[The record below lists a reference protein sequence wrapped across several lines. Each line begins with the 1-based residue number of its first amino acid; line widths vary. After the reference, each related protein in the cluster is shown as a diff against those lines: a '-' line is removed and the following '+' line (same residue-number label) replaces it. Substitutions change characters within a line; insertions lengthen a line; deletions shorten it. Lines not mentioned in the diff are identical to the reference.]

1 MIHIVPD
8 LIHLLPDAVA
18 NQIAAGEVVQRPAS
32 AVKEILENAVDAGAT
47 QIKLIIKDAGKTLIQ
62 VIDNGCG
69 LSERD
74 ARMCFE
80 RHATSKIQTA
90 NDLMDIHT
98 LGFRGEALASIAS
111 IAQVELKT
119 KRIDDEIGT
128 SIIIEGSEFKSQSPV
143 STPDGTSISV
153 KNIFF
158 NVPARRN
165 FLKSNSLE
173 LKYIIE
179 EFLRVA
185 LVNTKIAFTFYNQDR
200 ILHQVTASNLKQRLV
215 GLLGNAYEQRLIPV
229 NQETGIVNIQGFIGK
244 PEFSKKTRGEQYFFT
259 NGRYIRNPY
268 LHHAIENAFQQLIPK
283 DSFPTY
289 FIYLTVNP
297 KNIDVNIHP
306 TKTEVNFQDIKSIYA
321 ILHSSI
327 RQSIGKFNLA
337 PTLDFETEPSLDIP
351 PLPKDAEIRQPA
363 ININPDY
370 NPFEKK
376 IRPQL
381 EIPIPPRGKRNEE
394 QWKPLYDPLK
404 EIHFKPEEMPQEG
417 QATQRVL
424 ADWEKENSERK
435 EIHPFQVQNRFIIS
449 VTPGGIVILD
459 PQKARERIIYERL
472 LDSFENNQTSMQHQ
486 LHPQTILLS
495 PEDFEMTMEMIDVFG
510 KAGFSIREFGKNTI
524 LVEAIPADCTEE
536 NITDLF
542 ESILEGLKS
551 GTDDGKTKLHIR
563 IARTL
568 AKNMAKIRK
577 TKLQA
582 EEMESIIEQLFA
594 CKVPDL
600 TPDGT
605 PTLIFTSFE
614 DLDKKFK

>member
-1 MIHIVPD
+1 MPD

-32 AVKEILENAVDAGAT
+32 AVKELLENAVDAGAT

-90 NDLMDIHT
+90 NDLMAIHT

-143 STPDGTSISV
+143 STPEGTSISV

-185 LVNTKIAFTFYNQDR
+185 LVNTKIAFTLYNRAR
-200 ILHQVTASNLKQRLV
+200 ILHQVPASNLKQRLV
-215 GLLGNAYEQRLIPV
+215 AILGNAYDQRLIPV

-289 FIYLTVNP
+289 FIYLTVDP
-297 KNIDVNIHP
+297 KTMDVNIHP

-337 PTLDFETEPSLDIP
+337 PTLDFETEPSMNIP
-351 PLPKDAEIRQPA
+351 PLPKDAEVKQPE
-363 ININPDY
+363 ITVDPDY

-376 IRPQL
+376 TRPQL
-381 EIPIPPRGKRNEE
+381 EIPIPPRGKGNEE

-404 EIHFKPEEMPQEG
+404 DIHFKQEEMPQEG
-417 QATQRVL
+417 QAIQHVL
-424 ADWEKENSERK
+424 ADWEKENSEK
-435 EIHPFQVQNRFIIS
+435 KYIHPFQVQNRFIVS
-449 VTPGGIVILD
+449 VTPSGIVIVD

-472 LDSFENNQTSMQHQ
+472 LSSLENNQTSMQHQ
-486 LHPQTILLS
+486 LHPHTILLS
-495 PEDFEMTMEMIDVFG
+495 PEDFEMTMEMIDVLN
-510 KAGFSIREFGKNTI
+510 KAGFGIREFGKNTI
-524 LVEAIPADCTEE
+524 LIEAIPADCTEE
-536 NITDLF
+536 NIPDLF

-551 GTDDGKTKLHIR
+551 DTDDGKTKLHIR

-568 AKNMAKIRK
+568 AKNMAIIRK
-577 TKLQA
+577 TKLQT

-605 PTLIFTSFE
+605 PTLIFTSFG